1 MRIPSPSSC
10 FGQSFR
16 ISSSDIAWAIL
27 SPLLAIYLR
36 DFEVLSDERL
46 KASIIYWLTTA
57 LFTVLGFFIFRI
69 HCGMA
74 RYFSVH
80 DMIEVVKTVVFV
92 EFATCL
98 VLFSVTRLDGIP
110 RSIPLVHGL
119 LLATGLIA
127 MRVIARFLFQEE
139 FKSLGYRLQ
148 RNRIIMIGANRLAA
162 LYFELLS
169 NYPGCAQCII
179 GVLDDSPET
188 VGRAIGGVK
197 ILGTP
202 QQLERV
208 VREFAIHGVIVERV
222 VVAGEEDFLDPT
234 IMREVRRS
242 CQANQI
248 ELSFLP
254 RMIGITDSRRPASTT
269 VPSFEGEPSAL
280 SFTLPPFFWFKRGL
294 DIIGSLIS
302 MILLAP
308 LFIITSLLVLV
319 DVGSPIL
326 FWQQRVGR
334 HGHPFLIYKFRT
346 LKLPFTANGSPVPE
360 DERLS
365 AIGRILRASRAD
377 ELPQLLNVLIGDMSL
392 IGPRPLLPNDQPLN
406 PAFRLLVRPG
416 ITGWAQ
422 VNGGKLATP
431 EEKQS
436 LDEWY
441 IHNASLWTDLRIVIM
456 TVRYLLRNRASSTEL
471 KADVEQLKNRNTAV
485 RSTFAAS

>member
-1 MRIPSPSSC
+1 
-10 FGQSFR
+10 
-16 ISSSDIAWAIL
+16 
-27 SPLLAIYLR
+27 
-36 DFEVLSDERL
+36 
-46 KASIIYWLTTA
+46 
-57 LFTVLGFFIFRI
+57 
-69 HCGMA
+69 
-74 RYFSVH
+74 
-80 DMIEVVKTVVFV
+80 
-92 EFATCL
+92 
-98 VLFSVTRLDGIP
+98 
-110 RSIPLVHGL
+110 
-119 LLATGLIA
+119 
-127 MRVIARFLFQEE
+127 
-139 FKSLGYRLQ
+139 
-148 RNRIIMIGANRLAA
+148 
-162 LYFELLS
+162 
-169 NYPGCAQCII
+169 
-179 GVLDDSPET
+179 
-188 VGRAIGGVK
+188 
-197 ILGTP
+197 
-202 QQLERV
+202 
-208 VREFAIHGVIVERV
+208 
-222 VVAGEEDFLDPT
+222 
-234 IMREVRRS
+234 
-242 CQANQI
+242 
-248 ELSFLP
+248 
-254 RMIGITDSRRPASTT
+254 
-269 VPSFEGEPSAL
+269 
-280 SFTLPPFFWFKRGL
+280 
-294 DIIGSLIS
+294 

-308 LFIITSLLVLV
+308 LFIVTSLLVLV

-456 TVRYLLRNRASSTEL
+456 TVRYLMRNRASSTES

-485 RSTFAAS
+485 RSNFAAS